1 MDHRRGAFDN
11 PISRAVDPAAVL
23 RFGSEIA
30 SLLLLPRWRVSGR
43 AADRERFSSR
53 RFAPG
58 DSQEQN
64 TPRVDEKVDLSRP
77 SLNLMCESGET
88 SSAMAQ
94 TRFEIAVR
102 NSMPENLLLCLLWL
116 EEAWIGWDL
125 DQFCAAARAATS
137 VRINP
142 GGRPCFEWI
151 SNQPSRRL
159 TTLTFTAG
167 SISPI
172 GWEDSLGAA

>member
-23 RFGSEIA
+23 QFGSEIA

-64 TPRVDEKVDLSRP
+64 TPRVDEKVDLSRT
-77 SLNLMCESGET
+77 SLNLSCLSQARLQALWHKLALKLECETRCPKTYCFACSGWRKRG
-88 SSAMAQ
+88 SAG
-94 TRFEIAVR
+94 T
-102 NSMPENLLLCLLWL
+102 
-116 EEAWIGWDL
+116 
-125 DQFCAAARAATS
+125 
-137 VRINP
+137 
-142 GGRPCFEWI
+142 
-151 SNQPSRRL
+151 
-159 TTLTFTAG
+159 
-167 SISPI
+167 
-172 GWEDSLGAA
+172 